1 MIKCP
6 ITLSAIENACGTNM
20 GGLSDVMVGNFGMA
34 TFEFEYQI
42 IDTKTSTE
50 YQALSE
56 AEKAK
61 YEEVGQEYI
70 QYAKNIDGEK
80 IKSAIKSATLEEGA
94 EPMLAF
100 QFRPQTAS
108 FTQTLEHNDNGVNF
122 WNTAISLVFGKQDG
136 AKRLSIMSLMQAE
149 TCAVVK
155 DNNKKYWFVG
165 LTQPLQMT
173 EGTAESGTAFA
184 DNNSYNVTL
193 SCADVE
199 MALPI
204 SEEAV
209 NTLVTGV
216 AQTSQP
222 DIHPDVQPD
231 YQGGNENGST
241 PDLEG

>member
-6 ITLSAIENACGTNM
+6 ITLSAIENACGSNM
-20 GGLSDVMVGNFGMA
+20 GGVSEVMIGNFGMA

-50 YQALSE
+50 YQTLSE
-56 AEKAK
+56 TEKAK
-61 YEEVGQEYI
+61 YEQVGQEYI
-70 QYAKNIDGEK
+70 KYAKTIDGEK
-80 IKSAIKSATLEEGA
+80 VKSAIKSATLEEGA
-94 EPMLAF
+94 EPMQQYYF
-100 QFRPQTAS
+100 KPQTAS

-149 TCAVVK
+149 TMAVVR

-193 SCADVE
+193 SCADIE

-216 AQTSQP
+216 AQPSQP
-222 DIHPDVQPD
+222 NNG
-231 YQGGNENGST
+231 GGNGD
-241 PDLEG
+241 DLVG

>member
-6 ITLSAIENACGTNM
+6 VTISAIENSCGSNM
-20 GGLSDVMVGNFGMA
+20 GGLSEVMIGNCGMA

-50 YQALSE
+50 YQELSE
-56 AEKAK
+56 TEKAK
-61 YEEVGQEYI
+61 YEQVGEEYI
-70 QYAKNIDGEK
+70 KYAKTIDGEK
-80 IKSAIKSATLEEGA
+80 VKSAIKTATLEEGA

-100 QFRPQTAS
+100 QFKPQTAS

-193 SCADVE
+193 SCADIE

-209 NTLVTGV
+209 NTLVG
-216 AQTSQP
+216 
-222 DIHPDVQPD
+222 
-231 YQGGNENGST
+231 
-241 PDLEG
+241 

>member
-6 ITLSAIENACGTNM
+6 ISLISIENACGTNM
-20 GGLSDVMVGNFGMA
+20 GGLSEVMIGEFGMA
-34 TFEFEYQI
+34 TFEYEYQV

-50 YQALSE
+50 YESLSE
-56 AEKAK
+56 VEKAK

-80 IKSAIKSATLEEGA
+80 IKSAIKSATLEQGA

-100 QFRPQTAS
+100 QFKPQTAS

-216 AQTSQP
+216 AQSNYP
-222 DIHPDVQPD
+222 NIHPDVQPD
-231 YQGGNENGST
+231 YQGGNENGSE